1 LAVPTSSSKG
11 ANAGAW
17 ASLVAGVASVA
28 TIPVAVYVTR
38 YIASYELL
46 DAAYAIPVDALL
58 GFLAIALARRA
69 QRRSAVRLGRDGSG
83 RPAQVGRLLGIVGLC
98 IAAAALVSL
107 AVYGLLEYAGTR
119 D

>member
-1 LAVPTSSSKG
+1 LAVHTSSSSGYG
-11 ANAGAW
+11 AAW

-38 YIASYELL
+38 YVGSYELL
-46 DAAYAIPVDALL
+46 DAAYAIPVGALL
-58 GFLAIALARRA
+58 GFLAMVLARRA
-69 QRRSAVRLGRDGSG
+69 QRRSAVRLGRDGSE
-83 RPAQVGRLLGIVGLC
+83 RPARVGKLLGIVGLC
-98 IAAAALVSL
+98 IAASALVSL